1 MVFTVLV
8 ALAELAATEV
18 QGVASKPWPAIRVES
33 VQAAPQERAAD
44 PAGEMP
50 QLTNPRTGVTCTL
63 RILKAEPLD
72 KGAVLP
78 APETS
83 VDPDIRGRGVSPCV
97 D

>member
-8 ALAELAATEV
+8 ALAELAAAEV
-18 QGVASKPWPAIRVES
+18 QGLASKPWAAIGVER
-33 VQAAPQERAAD
+33 VQAAPQERD
-44 PAGEMP
+44 TAGEMP

>member
-8 ALAELAATEV
+8 ALAELAAAEV
-18 QGVASKPWPAIRVES
+18 QGPASKPWAAIRVER

-44 PAGEMP
+44 TAGEMP